1 VRYIPPPQADEELHG
16 LASFQHRRLLYLF
29 QPPRCP
35 SRVSGKPLC
44 AIPTQPN
51 RDEDERRR
59 DTQSAQWQAGRGR
72 GRKFWNRS
80 RRLSR
85 LAHAEG
91 AHVVMVSRSPDRL
104 EEARS
109 CDPVHDDKHVPDR
122 HRTAGGRR
130 PRHRHVNGVR
140 RVVGITRRYTP
151 THRFTVVARS
161 TANFY
166 RASSDRFLAL
176 RG

>member
-1 VRYIPPPQADEELHG
+1 MNAGEIRSPLNGKRVVVVGASSGIG
-16 LASFQHRRLLYLF
+16 LA
-29 QPPRCP
+29 
-35 SRVSGKPLC
+35 V
-44 AIPTQPN
+44 
-51 RDEDERRR
+51 
-59 DTQSAQWQAGRGR
+59 
-72 GRKFWNRS
+72 
-80 RRLSR
+80 SR